1 MKKKNL
7 TIMFLVIGMFLM
19 VTTIPN
25 LAAQGI
31 WRSGYAYDANGAS
44 NIGTRS
50 STSGSN
56 WFQMRLQRA
65 NGVYLSHY
73 TIQLNHGQYADRT
86 FWTTPLVDKRAVVSA
101 SPHVTFAPWWNT

>member
-1 MKKKNL
+1 MKKVK
-7 TIMFLVIGMFLM
+7 ILVILSLGMLLT
-19 VTTIPN
+19 VTAIPS

-44 NIGTRS
+44 NIGTQS
-50 STSGSN
+50 STYGSN
-56 WFQMRLQRA
+56 WFQLRLQRA

-73 TIQLNHGQYADRT
+73 TVQLGHSQSVNKT

-101 SPHVTFAPWWNT
+101 SSHVHFAPWWNT